1 MINKINLALT
11 ALAFLVL
18 VIYLEGK
25 TSTEKFEIK
34 SPYYMTDLDT
44 YSELIKSLKVDN
56 LVYDKSLDEYPRL
69 DKYGSRMIFPKMKQL
84 RN

>member
-18 VIYLEGK
+18 VIYLEDK

-34 SPYYMTDLDT
+34 SPY
-44 YSELIKSLKVDN
+44 
-56 LVYDKSLDEYPRL
+56 
-69 DKYGSRMIFPKMKQL
+69 
-84 RN
+84 

>member
-18 VIYLEGK
+18 VIYLEDK

-34 SPYYMTDLDT
+34 SPYYMADLDT
-44 YSELIKSLKVDN
+44 YTKLIKSLKVDN
-56 LVYDKSLDEYPRL
+56 LVYDRSLDEYPRL
-69 DKYGSRMIFPKMKQL
+69 DKHGSRMIFPKMK
-84 RN
+84 